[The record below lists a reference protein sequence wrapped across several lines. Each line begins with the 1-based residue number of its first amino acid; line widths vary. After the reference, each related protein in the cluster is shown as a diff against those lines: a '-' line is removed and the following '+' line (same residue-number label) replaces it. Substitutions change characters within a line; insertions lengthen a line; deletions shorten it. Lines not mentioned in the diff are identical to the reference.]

1 MAFKYIG
8 DNLSKKVESYASK
21 QAKKIIVLVI
31 NKSVNKDVISSLE
44 TNEIFT
50 ESDGTIDFNSKT
62 INEIL
67 LKVNTNLKSNLN
79 KLENGEFK
87 ITDTTILTDKSKLK
101 KGIIYEVPTGI
112 IFNNALLANI
122 GPKIPVRLNLVGDI
136 VTGIDTNVIDYGIN
150 NAIIEID
157 IKITI
162 NEQVL
167 LPFSSKQ
174 ISVTEKVP
182 IAIKLIQGQI
192 PNYYA
197 NGKSGT
203 VFLGEEN

>member
-8 DNLSKKVESYASK
+8 DNLSKKVESYAAK

-87 ITDTTILTDKSKLK
+87 ITDTTILTDKAKLK

-136 VTGIDTNVIDYGIN
+136 ITGIDTNVIDYGIN